1 MSELAAR
8 KRTMNRQRMRSPALR
23 LAKRC
28 FVLLALGMSLILSGC
43 RPEPPFPLREVIP
56 EGPVQVDVMQL
67 GLPRRAVEIVQ
78 RLEAH
83 LAEHPE
89 WWSEHVR
96 SAPEGEPIPYD
107 PRMGISE
114 AEYLEFLELASAGTL
129 NKVGEATLDFQW
141 VSSRRVR
148 LGAEGELAAL
158 NGIEIDVVLQRAT
171 TPFGTLPE
179 RVEIDNRS
187 ESSPTGPWRG
197 VQWSG
202 EVVAPD
208 LSFGASVQLAIGRL
222 SRDDRAILYYDAHWI
237 DGDLIERVSLI
248 LFYEPRSSDA
258 SIAAARGR

>member
-158 NGIEIDVVLQRAT
+158 NGIEIDVVLQRLPPLPSGRCRSGSRST
-171 TPFGTLPE
+171 TG
-179 RVEIDNRS
+179 RS
-187 ESSPTGPWRG
+187 RARPGLG
-197 VQWSG
+197 
-202 EVVAPD
+202 
-208 LSFGASVQLAIGRL
+208 GASSGA
-222 SRDDRAILYYDAHWI
+222 A
-237 DGDLIERVSLI
+237 
-248 LFYEPRSSDA
+248 RSSRRTSRSGPRCNWPSA
-258 SIAAARGR
+258 G